1 MQFLD
6 LKSAHFTVQAVLFTA
21 SHVECLNEASE
32 SFFLQ
37 LLFHLKLSQIEEELV
52 SFLNLSSFL
61 ANNIL
66 NQRDLLL
73 ILGI

>member
-6 LKSAHFTVQAVLFTA
+6 LESAHLTVQAVLFTA

-32 SFFLQ
+32 RFLLQ

-73 ILGI
+73 ILSI